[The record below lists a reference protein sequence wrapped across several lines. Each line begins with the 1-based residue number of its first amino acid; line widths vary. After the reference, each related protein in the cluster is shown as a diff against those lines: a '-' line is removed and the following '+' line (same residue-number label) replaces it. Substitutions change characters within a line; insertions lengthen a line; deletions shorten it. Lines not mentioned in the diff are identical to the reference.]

1 MLKIVDYGICNVGAV
16 HNILRRAGVPSR
28 IVSDPADIADASSL
42 ILPGVGHFATGMA
55 CLRDRGFI
63 DPIRR
68 HAVEQRKPLLGIC
81 LGMQL
86 LTQHSQEGDVEGLGL
101 VPAKVIRFDTARMD
115 RPLPVPHMG
124 WSRVQVARPA
134 SYTGD
139 MLPESKF
146 YFTHSYHVSDLP
158 AEHAVLIADYG
169 LPFVA
174 GFEFGNIAGVQF
186 HPEKS
191 HVYGRALLE
200 SFAKATHEL

>member
-1 MLKIVDYGICNVGAV
+1 MLQIVDYGICNVGAV

-28 IVSDPADIADASSL
+28 IVSDPTEIPAATSL

-55 CLRDRGFI
+55 MLRDRGFI
-63 DPIRR
+63 EPLREHALERR
-68 HAVEQRKPLLGIC
+68 RPLLGIC

-86 LTQHSQEGDVEGLGL
+86 LTRHSEEGDVEGLGFI
-101 VPAKVIRFDTARMD
+101 PANVVKFDKARMT
-115 RPLPVPHMG
+115 RPLPIPHMG
-124 WSRVQVARPA
+124 WSKVEVARSA

-139 MLPESKF
+139 MLPGSKF
-146 YFTHSYHVSDLP
+146 YFTHSYHVNDLP

-169 LPFVA
+169 VRFVA
-174 GFEFGNIAGVQF
+174 GFQYQNVAGVQF

-200 SFAKATHEL
+200 SFAKASDEL